1 MLETV
6 KGALFA
12 SFAFPLALPFP
23 ISFGA
28 EESLQQPDEDLLT
41 LPFD

>member
-1 MLETV
+1 MLETA
-6 KGALFA
+6 KGISFA

-28 EESLQQPDEDLLT
+28 EESVLT